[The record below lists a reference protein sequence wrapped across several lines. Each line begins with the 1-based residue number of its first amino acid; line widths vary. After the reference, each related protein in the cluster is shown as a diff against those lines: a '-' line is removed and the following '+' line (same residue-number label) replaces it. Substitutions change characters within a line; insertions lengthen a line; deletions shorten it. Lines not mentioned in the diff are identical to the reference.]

1 MSQNNRVKVIGYAQ
15 RVFYGD
21 GIEYRNFS
29 DGIVGN
35 QGTTSANGNSSVF
48 TFGNFVTTTN
58 YQGRTSRM
66 FSTNKFSNY
75 YTLET
80 YNLLPEENKALIND
94 NLNVTLNLDNSDLS
108 NFVYFGSSTEFIRV
122 TLEKIITNW
131 PASLHLTPLRS
142 DGINTIV
149 GDTVY
154 NYTYD
159 PVLNQSKFEVDTNF
173 INNKFNINYLK
184 NGTIINTFN
193 EKNKIRNLAAN
204 FSEYAIA
211 INGNEYDLIGFTG
224 ATIAAN
230 DIIIIET
237 SGDPFGFNGS
247 VNSNPIY
254 HIKPNFINVEKFF
267 NSLSDYETNLLNRL
281 TIPIY
286 TSKFEFKRQ
295 EDDGTLSLGEEI
307 LSWPVSDGYN
317 IDYDTTDYINFVTKL
332 LKITDDKDGIET
344 NLMSRFLTAQAISD
358 FDTLPS
364 YNGTEEE
371 TAGQKMNRTLKI
383 YGREFDE
390 IKKYIDSISFANVVT
405 YDKKKN
411 TPDQLV
417 KYLARVLGWELTSSI
432 LENDLIK
439 SYLNVGAR
447 SYAGYSRGLTPAEAE
462 IELWR
467 RLILNSSWI
476 WKSKGTRK
484 TIEFF
489 FKLIGTPDGLID
501 FDEYVYVAKEPI
513 DMKLF
518 YATLENNNLDDDLS
532 LYSID
537 SDGFPKFLRDTTLM
551 YFQKGGQW
559 YRETAGPNANQY
571 ILAGNNPHVGP
582 YDGGKEYINQLENII
597 PSFTAFTLTST
608 TVTTG
613 TTELFTNYNS
623 GLINQY
629 TGTTYVTLQN
639 DDGIDLT
646 GKIDSTTSIIKDPFP
661 QIELT
666 DCGCDIPED
675 DECLMVDIDLT
686 NVNDL
691 DTCGI
696 ELFET
701 KYSYITPLSSTPGC
715 YGQIN
720 RLNESNCWINKWNS
734 GFWSTSKK
742 MYNIGGSP
750 IATKYTIN
758 KFISPECCE
767 NEEKAIFSES
777 LGSGSGARAYKK
789 GVSYY
794 HEDYELIGT
803 PMPEVTVGTP
813 LTVMNFSKAGIVEN
827 TSGAYTPP
835 IGTSSPADT
844 YNPSGLT
851 LTWKVEN
858 CGYLC
863 LRGDYKNPTLLAT
876 DPDKSYIQ
884 DSNAKIELHLAGPS
898 PLIYNNL
905 ILNGPSIS
913 DMYTDPT
920 NGYVYLKFR
929 KPNGDFTITSDTDTG
944 MFPIQPY
951 GTPSVPTPWCEV
963 PQTAGASYETI
974 LDPYTGRVGY
984 PCRLTAFAQNHINNN
999 PTYKNSIYQTFLQR
1013 AIGVISPNDYIEI
1026 I

>member
-1 MSQNNRVKVIGYAQ
+1 MSQGNKVKVVGYAQ

-35 QGTTSANGNSSVF
+35 QGTPNPNGSTSVF

-58 YQGRTSRM
+58 YQGRAGRI

-75 YTLET
+75 YSLST
-80 YNLLPEENKALIND
+80 YNLLPKENKTLIKNNVD
-94 NLNVTLNLDNSDLS
+94 VTLNLDNSDLS

-122 TLEKIITNW
+122 TLEKIITDW
-131 PASLHLTPLRS
+131 PASLYLEPLRS

-149 GDTVY
+149 GDTVS

-159 PVLNQSKFEVDTNF
+159 PVLDKSTFEVDTNF

-193 EKNKIRNLAAN
+193 EKNDTRNLTVN
-204 FSEYAIA
+204 FDKYAIA
-211 INGNEYDLIGFTG
+211 IDGNEYDIISLTG
-224 ATIAAN
+224 ATTAAN
-230 DIIIIET
+230 DVIIIET

-254 HIKPNFINVEKFF
+254 HIKPNSVNVEKFF
-267 NSLSDYETNLLNRL
+267 NGLSDYETNILNRL

-286 TSKFEFKRQ
+286 TSKFEFKR
-295 EDDGTLSLGEEI
+295 EDDDGTIILGEEI

-317 IDYDTTDYINFVTKL
+317 IDYDTTEYIDFVGKL
-332 LKITDDKDGIET
+332 LKVTSDKDGIET
-344 NLMSRFLTAQAISD
+344 NLIARFLTAQAISD

-364 YNGTEEE
+364 YNGTDEE

-390 IKKYIDSISFANVVT
+390 VKKYIDSISFANVVT
-405 YDKKKN
+405 YNKKKN

-417 KYLARVLGWELTSSI
+417 KYLARVLGWELTTSI
-432 LENDLIK
+432 VENDIIS

-447 SYAGYSRGLTPAEAE
+447 SYAGHSRGLTPAEAE

-484 TIEFF
+484 AIEFF

-513 DMKLF
+513 DMDLF
-518 YATLENNNLDDDLS
+518 YATLKNNNLDNDLS
-532 LYSID
+532 LYNVD
-537 SDGFPKFLRDTTLM
+537 NDGFPKFLNDTTDM

-559 YRETAGPNANQY
+559 YRETAGPNASQY

-582 YDGGKEYINQLENII
+582 YDGGKEYINQLTNII

-608 TVTTG
+608 TITTG
-613 TTELFTNYNS
+613 TTKLFTNYNS
-623 GLINQY
+623 GIINQY
-629 TGTTYVTLQN
+629 TGATYVDLKN

-646 GKIDSTTSIIKDPFP
+646 GKISGATSIIKDPFP

-666 DCGCDIPED
+666 DCGCDVPED
-675 DECLMVDIDLT
+675 DECLIIDIDVLDT
-686 NVNDL
+686 TAL

-696 ELFET
+696 EL
-701 KYSYITPLSSTPGC
+701 YSQDYNYSPINSTPGC

-720 RLNESNCWINKWNS
+720 RLDQSNCWINKWNS

-742 MYNIGGSP
+742 MYNISGFQ
-750 IATKYTIN
+750 IANKYTIN

-767 NEEKAIFSES
+767 NPATSRYVERLSITSRDYFQ
-777 LGSGSGARAYKK
+777 

-794 HEDYELIGT
+794 HEDYE
-803 PMPEVTVGTP
+803 
-813 LTVMNFSKAGIVEN
+813 F
-827 TSGAYTPP
+827 
-835 IGTSSPADT
+835 IGTSTPETTNDLSIIKFANKGIEESPTETYTTPSYNKLSGDT

-851 LTWKVEN
+851 LTWGIEN

-863 LRGDYKNPTLLAT
+863 LRGDYKNPTLSVN

-884 DSNAKIELHLAGPS
+884 QDTSKAHLHLAGPS
-898 PLIYNNL
+898 PLISNPWVL
-905 ILNGPSIS
+905 SGPSIN

-920 NGYVYLKFR
+920 NGYVYLKFE
-929 KPNGDFTITSDTDTG
+929 KPNGDFTITSDTDIG
-944 MFPIQPY
+944 MFPIQLTVS
-951 GTPSVPTPWCEV
+951 GTFSLPNPWCEV
-963 PQTAGASYETI
+963 PQTSGTPYETI

-1013 AIGVISPNDYIEI
+1013 AIGVISPTDYFEI